1 MYILSLGNMEFVTEI
16 GGTEVAYDCY
26 FSTQTLARVSG
37 KTLSLIDKETGEV
50 VAFFDPDSEE
60 EEEYEEYDDYD
71 ECGFDPY
78 CGCYTYD
85 CQQVAQKQSA
95 FLCIFTY

>member
-37 KTLSLIDKETGEV
+37 KALSLIDKATGEV
-50 VAFFDPDSEE
+50 VAFFDPEYEE
-60 EEEYEEYDDYD
+60 EEE
-71 ECGFDPY
+71 CGVDPY
-78 CGCYTYD
+78 GYCYTYD
-85 CQQVAQKQSA
+85 C
-95 FLCIFTY
+95 

>member
-16 GGTEVAYDCY
+16 DGTEVAYDCY

-50 VAFFDPDSEE
+50 VAFFDPDDEE
-60 EEEYEEYDDYD
+60 EDDDYCDDFFDDCD
-71 ECGFDPY
+71 ECGFDAY

-85 CQQVAQKQSA
+85 C
-95 FLCIFTY
+95 

>member
-37 KTLSLIDKETGEV
+37 KTLSLVDKETGKV
-50 VAFFDPDSEE
+50 VAFFDPDDEE
-60 EEEYEEYDDYD
+60 EEDYEEYDDYD

-85 CQQVAQKQSA
+85 C
-95 FLCIFTY
+95 